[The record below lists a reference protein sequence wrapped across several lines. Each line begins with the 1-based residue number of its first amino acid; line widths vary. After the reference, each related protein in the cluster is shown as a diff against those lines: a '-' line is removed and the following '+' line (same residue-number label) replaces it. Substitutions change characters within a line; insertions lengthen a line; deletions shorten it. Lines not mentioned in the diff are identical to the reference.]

1 MMGPHYFRI
10 KERGFI
16 LVGMMGMMLLV
27 AVVATGMNRNA
38 GMHARITT
46 NRAQSVQSY
55 FGQMAGIEEALWQL
69 TQDPN
74 WQPARYEDL
83 TFKKDNSVPSSIT
96 TAGGDFEA
104 DGFAAGQT
112 IAVYANEGGIDGI
125 YPVLSVAGNKI
136 NVPSGALKDR
146 HGTALIQTL
155 SGPVNSYNVV
165 FTQGAGCEN
174 DTITK
179 DVGNFVGDGLKKGG
193 QFYLF
198 SEHNIGFY
206 TVLNDLSKTPN
217 RIEVAH
223 GTFTYSGMAWVS
235 VAPLKSRTFTF
246 NGMTYDRKLWYTML
260 CDQGL
265 FAGLSCAREGSS
277 RGLSDLVQLKMGQ
290 EVFIADTRNHRI
302 RKADMAAKLMSTLA
316 GNSLPSALSSPSS
329 LWFDAGGNLYIAD
342 TENYVVKKWESGTGQ
357 LTNVAGNGS
366 AGYAGDGGIATQAMV
381 QRVYGITADPSGN
394 IYIADT
400 QNNRIRRVDA
410 GTGIIT
416 TFAGTGSGGYS
427 GDGLAAAS
435 AKVNLPQGVSTDAD
449 GNLFIAD
456 TGNNRIRKVD
466 IQTGIITTLAGT
478 GTGGYFGDAEPA
490 VKARMDHPRAVS
502 GNGSG
507 NFYIADRDNNRIR
520 KVWYDAYHQMWM
532 IRPVAG
538 NGAQGYAG
546 DGVPADQTSLNK
558 PHGIWVDA
566 SNNLYFADKDNH
578 RVRRVDGATGII
590 TTVAGSGAQ
599 GYNGDGISATAA
611 KLNKPTGVCL
621 DTAGNL
627 FIADQDN
634 HRVRMV
640 DTGGTITTVAGS
652 GAQGYNGDGIS
663 ATAAKL
669 NKPEDVH
676 VDAAGN
682 LYIADRDNSRIRKVD
697 TEGIITTVAGSGAQG
712 YNGDGI
718 SATVAQLNKPT
729 GVQVDGFG
737 NLYIADKDNKRVRR
751 VDAGGTIQT
760 VAGTGG
766 SGYNG
771 DGITAVTATLD
782 RPNGIYVDAAGD
794 LYIAETDTNMRVR
807 RVDSGTGIITTLAGS
822 GVEGYWGDVLPPTQA
837 QIRAPKDVYVDGT
850 GNLYIADTDNNRV
863 RKVHAATGFITLVAG
878 NGAAGYSEDGVDA
891 TTTKINKPEGV
902 WADAGGNVYVADT
915 GNNRIRRVDA
925 GTGIITTAAGN
936 GSAGYAGDGGPAA
949 DAAMKAPRDVFLDD
963 QENMY
968 IADTDNHMVRMVVKD
983 SGKIY
988 TIIGSTSGG
997 YMGDDVP
1004 AVNTP
1009 LFEPEGLSRD
1019 PAGNTFIADTAN
1031 HRIRRVDAVT
1041 GIITTVVGT
1050 GAGEYSGDGGFA
1062 IMAGIREPEDVYVDT
1077 SGNLFIADTQNHRIR
1092 KVDGETGIITT
1103 VAGNGSRGYSGD
1115 GYLATEAQINKPG
1128 SVFVDDGGNIFIADT
1143 ENSCIRKVAAD
1154 TGIITTVAGIG
1165 GAAGFGGDGG
1175 MATSAMVRK
1184 PTGVWVDRYGN
1195 LFIADTDNNRIRKVA
1210 SDTGIITTVAGNGS
1224 AGYAGD
1230 GRSATLTLLNKPGG
1244 VAVDYYGSILIA
1256 DTENHRTRKVDW
1268 ETGIITTIA
1277 GTGVA
1282 GFGGDGGEPASALIN
1297 TPGDVWVDRFTAGG
1311 AFERP

>member
-10 KERGFI
+10 KEKGFI

-83 TFKKDNSVPSSIT
+83 TFEKYTSVPSSIT

-599 GYNGDGISATAA
+599 GYNGDGISAT
-611 KLNKPTGVCL
+611 
-621 DTAGNL
+621 
-627 FIADQDN
+627 
-634 HRVRMV
+634 
-640 DTGGTITTVAGS
+640 
-652 GAQGYNGDGIS
+652 
-663 ATAAKL
+663 
-669 NKPEDVH
+669 
-676 VDAAGN
+676 
-682 LYIADRDNSRIRKVD
+682 
-697 TEGIITTVAGSGAQG
+697 
-712 YNGDGI
+712 
-718 SATVAQLNKPT
+718 VAQLNKPT

-936 GSAGYAGDGGPAA
+936 GSAGYAGDVGPAA
-949 DAAMKAPRDVFLDD
+949 DAAMRAPRDVFLDD

-1282 GFGGDGGEPASALIN
+1282 GFGGDGGEPASAVIN